1 MTGGDVSYEVDGS
14 VAVVTIDRYD
24 RRNAVDGPTGDE
36 LEAALRR
43 FGDDDAADVG
53 VITGAG
59 GTFCAGADLEAV
71 AGDGSMD
78 RREHGFMGFSHV
90 ETGKPTIA
98 AVEGHAIAGGLELA
112 CYCDL
117 RIAAE
122 DATFGCYERR
132 WGVPLVDGGTQRL
145 PRIVGLGRALE
156 MIHTGR
162 SVGAPEARDWGLV
175 NRVVPPGEALD
186 AATEM
191 AGAIASFPQATV
203 RADRRSVYE
212 GLGEPLE
219 KGLAIESWYG
229 TGALETAREG
239 AAQFAEGAGRGGA
252 GTYESLV
259 DRDDI

>member
-1 MTGGDVSYEVDGS
+1 MNGENVTYEVEGP
-14 VAVVTIDRYD
+14 VAVITIDRHEK
-24 RRNAVDGPTGDE
+24 RNAVDGPTGDQ
-36 LEAALRR
+36 LEAALER
-43 FGDDDAADVG
+43 FADDGDADVG
-53 VITGAG
+53 VVTGAG

-71 AGDGSMD
+71 SGEGAIG
-78 RREHGFMGFSHV
+78 RREHGYMGFSHV
-90 ETGKPTIA
+90 DPGKPTIA

-117 RIAAE
+117 RVAAE

-162 SVGAPEARDWGLV
+162 SVGAPEAREWGLV

-186 AATEM
+186 AASEM

-203 RADRRSVYE
+203 RADRRSVYA

-219 KGLAIESWYG
+219 KGLAVESWHG
-229 TGALETAREG
+229 SGALETAREG
-239 AAQFAEGAGRGGA
+239 AARFAGGEGRGGS
-252 GTYESLV
+252 GTYEELI
-259 DRDDI
+259 DRDDA